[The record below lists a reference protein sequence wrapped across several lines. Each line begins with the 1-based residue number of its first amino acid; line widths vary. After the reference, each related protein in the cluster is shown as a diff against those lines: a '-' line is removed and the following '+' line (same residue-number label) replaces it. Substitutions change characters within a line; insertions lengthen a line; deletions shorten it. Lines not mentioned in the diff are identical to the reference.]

1 MLRPAAY
8 LTQKLTGPLPTKDG
22 GTLRTVLDAR
32 SYMLRISKARQQSA
46 QWARVAQLAKA
57 DLGAFCRQVEL
68 ALRYDG
74 KLDVTRME

>member
-1 MLRPAAY
+1 
-8 LTQKLTGPLPTKDG
+8 
-22 GTLRTVLDAR
+22 
-32 SYMLRISKARQQSA
+32 MLRISKDRQRSA
-46 QWARVAQLAKA
+46 QWQRAAQFAKA